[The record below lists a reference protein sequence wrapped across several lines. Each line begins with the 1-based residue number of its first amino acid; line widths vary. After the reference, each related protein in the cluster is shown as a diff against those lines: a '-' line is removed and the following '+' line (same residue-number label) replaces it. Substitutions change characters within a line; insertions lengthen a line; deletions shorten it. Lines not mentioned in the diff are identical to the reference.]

1 MKVVVNMSMGTW
13 LSPVI
18 LTSAD
23 LLSKCEMWSFNCYKF
38 VTYLLN
44 QLMVFNWLSGQPL
57 TIIA

>member
-23 LLSKCEMWSFNCYKF
+23 LLSKCEMWSFKCYKF
-38 VTYLLN
+38 VTYLVN
-44 QLMVFNWLSGQPL
+44 QLMVFNWLSG
-57 TIIA
+57 